1 MPSTAPASSAI
12 DRLLR
17 FASKA
22 VVLAVGAFCAL
33 LLAIRFVAYPQME
46 AHRDDIAR
54 WLGTK
59 IGQPVEIDA
68 IVTGWDGWNPRLS
81 IRGFRVRAPAGDANL
96 LELPRVD
103 LVVAWTSLPRL
114 DLRLK
119 ELMIVAPRLSVR
131 RDAEGRLHL
140 AGFDMA
146 SESEADD
153 SAFADW
159 LMRQPQVIVRDAL
172 VAWNDEL
179 RKAPQLILDRVQ
191 FRLDQRYGRHQ
202 AGLTGVPPPEIAAP
216 IDLRVD
222 VTGGSLK
229 DLPSLAGKLYLRLD
243 YADLGAWREWLPL
256 PFTVDSGKGALRL
269 WVDFA
274 HSQRTSVVAD
284 VELADVHAKLA
295 DDLAPLALAH
305 VAGRM
310 QWKRSGP
317 RSDLSAQQLSF
328 ALPDGTGMAPTDLTL
343 ALVAPTN
350 GAPSIGILTFH
361 EVALAPLA
369 EIAAQVP
376 LPRRVREDIARYAP
390 RGTLRD
396 GRFEWTGPIDA
407 PLRYSG
413 KADFEAVAIASR
425 DELPGATH
433 LSGTIDAS
441 ERGGSA
447 RLAAEGATVTMPHVF
462 ATPIAFDTL
471 KADIAWRQGNG
482 PTQVQWKEASFAN
495 PDLAGSAS
503 GAWQAVEGG
512 PGSIVL
518 DAQITRA
525 NLASAHRYLPVAAP
539 KAVREWLKRALVK
552 GTSSEGTLTLAGDL
566 ALFPFVNGKGGQFR
580 LAFKGLGVAFDY
592 AEGWPPISDIAADFR
607 IDGARFTI
615 TAAGGRIDDAQIAA
629 TRAEIPDFLDTNPV
643 LRIDGTANG
652 PTPAFLA
659 FVAKSPVA
667 ARIGHAA
674 DDIEASGDGHLAVR
688 FELPLHE
695 PADTTVAGEYQFA
708 SNAVRIPG
716 VPALSAV
723 DGKLEFTEKSVRAS
737 DVSAQVFGGPAR
749 LAFASEAGATHVS
762 GSGTADVQQVRALY
776 DAPLLDRLYGNTD
789 WQLTLDARD
798 GDIAWSVASS
808 LAGAT
813 VDLPTPIGKP
823 PETTVPLRIERRAV
837 SPQQDRI
844 AVDYGSIAK
853 ARVLRRIGAHPA
865 IDRALVL
872 VGDAANPPAEPQS
885 PGVWIRANVD
895 SISVDDWLAV
905 DLPTASP
912 GADGSADAAAIN
924 GIDLQA
930 ANVVA
935 LGRTFTNLQTTARRQ
950 SGDWRLTL
958 DGADLAGTAT
968 WRSATAAEPN
978 GRILARL
985 ARLAPPPSTE
995 ADGSGS
1001 GAEPSAAS
1009 HWPAVDLVA
1018 DTLIRKGR
1026 PVGKLEF
1033 LARPSGGDWQ
1043 VQKLALVNDAGRID
1057 AKGWWRNATGR
1068 SQTRLDVAIDVKEAG
1083 AFLGRFGW
1091 PDAVKAAPTKI
1102 DGQVA
1107 WAGSPSDFD
1116 YRSLSGNL
1124 AVQAGAGQF
1133 TKLEPGVGR
1142 LLGVLSLQALPR
1154 RISLDFRDVFS
1165 EGFAFDTVKGD
1176 VRIDNGVMHTDD
1188 FRLVG
1193 PAAAVNIAGDIDL
1206 ARETQQLKVRVQ
1218 PSLSSGVSAGAAA
1231 LFIANP
1237 LLGAAVGAGTLLAQ
1251 KILNNPFD
1259 QLFSYEYAVSGSW
1272 DDPVV
1277 TRLGAQAASSAPP
1290 AASIR

>member
-22 VVLAVGAFCAL
+22 AVLGVGAFCAL

-46 AHRDDIAR
+46 AHRADIAR

-68 IVTGWDGWNPRLS
+68 IVTGWDGWNPKLS
-81 IRGFRVRAPAGDANL
+81 IRGFRVRAPTGDANL
-96 LELPRVD
+96 VELPRVD

-119 ELMIVAPRLSVR
+119 ELTIVSPRLSVR
-131 RDAEGRLHL
+131 RDPAGNLHVG
-140 AGFDMA
+140 GFDMA

-153 SAFADW
+153 SAFAGW
-159 LMRQPQVIVRDAL
+159 LMRQPQVVVRDAL

-179 RKAPQLILDRVQ
+179 RKAPQLLLDRVQ
-191 FRLDQRYGRHQ
+191 FRLDQRFGRHQ
-202 AGLTGVPPPEIAAP
+202 AGLTGVPPSEIAAP
-216 IDLRVD
+216 IDLRID
-222 VTGGSLK
+222 VAGGSLK
-229 DLPSLAGKLYLRLD
+229 DLASLTGKLYLRLD

-256 PFTVDSGKGALRL
+256 PFAVDSGKGALRL

-274 HSQRTSVVAD
+274 RAQKTSVVAD
-284 VELADVHAKLA
+284 VELADVHARLA

-310 QWKRSGP
+310 QWKRTGP
-317 RSDLSAQQLSF
+317 RSDFSAQQFSF
-328 ALPDGTGMAPTDLTL
+328 TLPDGTGMAPTDLTL
-343 ALVAPTN
+343 ALVAPAN
-350 GAPSIGILTFH
+350 GAANIGILTSS

-369 EIAAQVP
+369 EIASQVP
-376 LPRRVREDIARYAP
+376 LPQHLRDDIARYAP
-390 RGTLRD
+390 RGTLRNA
-396 GRFEWTGPIDA
+396 RFEWGGPIDA
-407 PLRYSG
+407 PVRYSG
-413 KADFEAVAIASR
+413 KADFAGVSIASR
-425 DELPGATH
+425 DEHPGATN
-433 LSGTIDAS
+433 LSGTIEAS

-447 RLAAEGATVTMPHVF
+447 RVAAEAATLALPHVF
-462 ATPIAFDTL
+462 AAPIAFDSL
-471 KADIAWRQGNG
+471 KAEIAWHQDGG
-482 PTQVQWKEASFAN
+482 PAQVQWKEAAFAN
-495 PDLAGSAS
+495 ADLAGSAA
-503 GAWQAVEGG
+503 GAWQALGDG

-518 DAQITRA
+518 DAQLTRA
-525 NLASAHRYLPVAAP
+525 NLASAHRYLPVTAP

-552 GTSSEGTLTLAGDL
+552 GTSGDGTLTLAGDL
-566 ALFPFVNGKGGQFR
+566 ALFPFPGGKGGQFQ
-580 LAFKGLGVAFDY
+580 LAIKGRSATLDY
-592 AEGWPPISDIAADFR
+592 AEGWPAIADITADFR
-607 IDGARFTI
+607 VDGSRLTI
-615 TAAGGRIDDAQIAA
+615 AASGGRIEGAEIGT
-629 TRAEIPDFLDTNPV
+629 TRAEIPDFLAESPV
-643 LRIDGTANG
+643 LRIDGMAIG
-652 PTPAFLA
+652 PTTTFLA
-659 FVAKSPVA
+659 FVAKSPLA
-667 ARIGHAA
+667 ERIRHVT
-674 DDIEASGDGHLAVR
+674 DDIKATGDGRLALR

-695 PADTTVAGEYQFA
+695 PAGTSVAGQYEFE
-708 SNAVRIPG
+708 SNTVQIPG
-716 VPALSAV
+716 APSLAAV
-723 DGKLEFTEKSVRAS
+723 DGKLEFTEKSVHAS
-737 DVSAQVFGGPAR
+737 EVSARVFGGPAR
-749 LAFASEAGATHVS
+749 IAFTSESGATHVTAG
-762 GSGTADVQQVRALY
+762 GSADVQQVRTLY

-789 WQLTLDARD
+789 WQLTLDAHD
-798 GDIAWSVASS
+798 GDVAWSVASS

-823 PETTVPLRIERRAV
+823 PETTVPLRVERRAV
-837 SPQQDRI
+837 SQQQERI
-844 AVDYGSIAK
+844 GVDYGSIAK
-853 ARVLRRIGAHPA
+853 VRVLRRTGGRPA
-865 IDRALVL
+865 IERALVL
-872 VGDAANPPAEPQS
+872 VGDATNQAVEPQS

-905 DLPTASP
+905 DLPAATPATAG
-912 GADGSADAAAIN
+912 GADPVAIN

-935 LGRTFTNLQTTARRQ
+935 LGRTFTDLKTTARRQ
-950 SGDWRLTL
+950 GGDWRLTL

-968 WRSATAAEPN
+968 WRNATASEPN
-978 GRILARL
+978 GRLLARL
-985 ARLAPPPSTE
+985 SRLAPPASADDAGVASGEPST
-995 ADGSGS
+995 AR
-1001 GAEPSAAS
+1001 

-1018 DTLIRKGR
+1018 ESLIRKGR
-1026 PVGKLEF
+1026 ALGKLEF
-1033 LARPSGGDWQ
+1033 LAQPSGGDWQ

-1057 AKGWWRNATGR
+1057 AHGWWRNATGR
-1068 SQTRLDVAIDVKEAG
+1068 SQTRLDVAIDVKEAS

-1102 DGQVA
+1102 EGQVA
-1107 WAGSPSDFD
+1107 WTGAPSEFD

-1124 AVQAGAGQF
+1124 KLQSGAGQF
-1133 TKLEPGVGR
+1133 TKLDPGVGR

-1176 VRIDNGVMHTDD
+1176 VRIDNGVMHTGD
-1188 FRLVG
+1188 FRLLG
-1193 PAAAVNIAGDIDL
+1193 PAAAVNIAGDVDL

-1237 LLGAAVGAGTLLAQ
+1237 LLGAAVGAGALLAQ

-1277 TRLGAQAASSAPP
+1277 TRLGAQAASAAPE
-1290 AASIR
+1290 ATMR